1 MDLQALS
8 HPYTPGAPA
17 GPESLLLVWDA
28 PNLDMGLGAILG
40 GRPTAAH
47 RPRFDAIGRWL
58 IDLADER
65 SAELGHAVEPELSHI
80 HI

>member
-28 PNLDMGLGAILG
+28 PNLDICLLYTS
-40 GRPTAAH
+40 PS
-47 RPRFDAIGRWL
+47 PRD
-58 IDLADER
+58 
-65 SAELGHAVEPELSHI
+65 
-80 HI
+80 